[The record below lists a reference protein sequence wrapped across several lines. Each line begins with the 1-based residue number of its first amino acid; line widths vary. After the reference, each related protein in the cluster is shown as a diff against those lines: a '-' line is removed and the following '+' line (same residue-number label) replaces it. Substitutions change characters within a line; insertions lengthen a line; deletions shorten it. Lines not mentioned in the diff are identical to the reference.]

1 MNWKITVLIGR
12 AKMKKLGLVL
22 ATVILLLVSLVG
34 CSRQPGYGTIRV
46 HVVSDYSTPLSGAKV
61 VSNSQ
66 PGSQLKVTGITDT
79 DGVVVFEDLEAGWYQ
94 FTVSRFNYE
103 QRDVS
108 ITVEAGK
115 TTEPTVTL
123 NKPPESTS
131 PTS

>member
-1 MNWKITVLIGR
+1 
-12 AKMKKLGLVL
+12 MKKLGLLL
-22 ATVILLLVSLVG
+22 AALTLMLVSMVS
-34 CSRQPGYGTIRV
+34 CNRQPGYGTIRV
-46 HVVSDYSTPLSGAKV
+46 HVVSDSNTPLSGAKV

-79 DGVVVFEDLEAGWYQ
+79 DGLVVFEDLEAGWYQ

-108 ITVEAGK
+108 ITVVANQ

-123 NKPPESTS
+123 NKPPESTT